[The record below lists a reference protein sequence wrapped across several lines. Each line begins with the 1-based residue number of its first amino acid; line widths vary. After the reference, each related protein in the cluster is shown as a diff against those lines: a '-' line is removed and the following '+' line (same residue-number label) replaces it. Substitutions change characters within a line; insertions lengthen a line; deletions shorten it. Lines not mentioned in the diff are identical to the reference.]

1 MSPLLQV
8 SRSVSLQLRSMSTI
22 LGVMCLLLAVSG
34 WLLRMLAFMHAQ
46 LSALADTVP
55 KMPQACDEMG
65 EVDI

>member
-1 MSPLLQV
+1 
-8 SRSVSLQLRSMSTI
+8 MSTI